1 MSVALRNTRDIE
13 GPDLAATSMLCTLRS
28 RLAVGRLGQ
37 LWNRPSIIRKA
48 HNMLSRFIRHLV
60 VDREGALAHRLA
72 CLEASNRCL
81 QIALDGMLVSPKYVA
96 ADDVGFNGQARR
108 KQIFNEILA
117 VAPLDA
123 IVETGTCLGDT
134 TGYMALTSEL
144 PVHTCDLN
152 PRFHALAKLRLSDID
167 QVNLNLTDS
176 RCFLRE
182 RARGPLADR
191 FLLFYLD
198 AHWYDD
204 LPLSQELD
212 IIAAEWTQF
221 IVMVDDFQVPDDPG
235 YGYDNYG
242 VDKALTLDLLRPSI
256 AQHDL
261 AVFFPSCTAVQET
274 GARRGCVILTKHG
287 ELAERLASV
296 SSLRRWAV

>member
-1 MSVALRNTRDIE
+1 
-13 GPDLAATSMLCTLRS
+13 
-28 RLAVGRLGQ
+28 
-37 LWNRPSIIRKA
+37 
-48 HNMLSRFIRHLV
+48 MLSRFIRHLV

-72 CLEASNRCL
+72 RLEASNRCL
-81 QIALDGMLVSPKYVA
+81 QIALDGMLVSPKFVPSEE
-96 ADDVGFNGQARR
+96 VGFNGQACR
-108 KQIFNEILA
+108 KRIFQDILA
-117 VAPLDA
+117 VAPVEA

-134 TGYMALTSEL
+134 TGYMALTSQL

-152 PRFHALAKLRLSDID
+152 PRFHALAKTRLSEID
-167 QVNLNLTDS
+167 SVHLNLLDS
-176 RCFLRE
+176 RSFLRE
-182 RARGPLADR
+182 RARGPMADR
-191 FLLFYLD
+191 LLLFYLD

-212 IIAAEWTQF
+212 IIASEWTQF

-261 AVFFPSCTAVQET
+261 AVFFPTYAAVQET

-287 ELAERLASV
+287 EHAERLESV
-296 SSLRRWAV
+296 ASLRRWAV